1 MTNVV
6 AIKEANGHTVN
17 GHKELSFEDFWSLFP
32 SVRRMQKALC
42 MAKWNAIVSKTGLE
56 TRMRDKDADR
66 YVYITL
72 QATPEEI
79 IDGLKKSCDMWRG
92 KKGAD
97 KYGWED
103 GGKFI
108 PMPATWL
115 NQGRWMD

>member
-1 MTNVV
+1 
-6 AIKEANGHTVN
+6 
-17 GHKELSFEDFWSLFP
+17 
-32 SVRRMQKALC
+32 MQKALC
-42 MAKWNAIVSKTGLE
+42 MMKWNAITSEEGLT
-56 TRMRDKDADR
+56 TRMKDKDADQ
-66 YVYITL
+66 YVRITL

-79 IDGLKKSCDMWRG
+79 VDGLKKSCEMWRG
-92 KKGAD
+92 KKGAE